1 MILTELSIKRPAFS
15 WVLSLILV
23 LFGSFVFWK
32 LPVRELPS
40 GLQPPVVQVNVE
52 YASASSQII
61 DEEVTQVLEEVI
73 GGAEG
78 IKNIDSSSENGKSK
92 INIEFETNIDLD
104 NAANDIR
111 ERVARVIER
120 LPSESD
126 PPRILKQAAGFTT
139 TMWLSL
145 SSPTWSDLELGDYV
159 ERYLIDQFSSI
170 KNVGRIRTGGLRELS
185 VRVWIDPIRLAAFNL
200 TTHEVELALNKE
212 NVRLP
217 AGSLEADNKDLTL
230 NIDKSYDD
238 INKLKQLPIKKI
250 KNNVIRLSDVA
261 EIEFGPV
268 SEKAFFRSQSKNA
281 LNYNSVGIGIY
292 ARSGASTVE
301 LSKDIKRKI
310 EQIKPNLPDGLKLEV
325 AFNRATYI
333 SVAINEVY
341 KTLLIAFILVVVIIY
356 LFLGNLK
363 AVIVPAIALPVS
375 LIATF
380 LGIYIFDLSI
390 NIFVLLSFILAI
402 GIITDDSVIMTDA
415 IYRRIEQGETPLVAA
430 FKGSKQITFAIIATT
445 LILVAVF
452 LPLIFIEGIAGTLF
466 KETAIALTFAIV
478 VSSFVALTL
487 SPMLGSKF
495 LDNKK
500 KTNSLVTNFN
510 KFFLGFL
517 NFYKETL
524 QYWLYRKNIIIGFI
538 VFIIIGS
545 TILYNYTKKELLPL
559 EDRGAYLVI
568 GFTDE
573 GSSFDYTQKR
583 AEDVEKRLI
592 PLLNS
597 ENSPYKKFLMIVPGF
612 GADNSFL
619 IISLLDNWK
628 NRKDNSQTV
637 MRQAI
642 GKIVTVPQTLAF
654 PISPQSIRTSNYNK
668 PVQMVIYGNT
678 YEDLEE
684 TQKKVIRSI
693 RKNPNFSRIESDY
706 SRNRPEIKLLINKNK
721 AKDLGISIKTI
732 GETLETLY
740 GGKVVTKFNKL
751 GKEYPIILQQ
761 YKDDRKNQQSLSKIF
776 VRSENSGELIS
787 IANLVEY
794 KEEGSANKLSR
805 YNRQRAVTI
814 SADLSENYTLD
825 QAIKFLEK
833 TMSDIAP
840 DKQITWKGK
849 SEELKET
856 SNELYIIFVLSLLTA
871 YLVMAATFNSFI
883 HPFIIIL
890 TVPLAVFGGLVFIL
904 FLNSSINVFS
914 QIALIILIGIST
926 KNSIL
931 IVDYA
936 NQLRVTGKNIES
948 ALKEACYLRFRPIL
962 MTTLSTMIA
971 MIPLVIGNIGPG
983 AGEGSRLAV
992 GCTILGGML
1001 ISTFFTLYVTPS
1013 MYLALAKNTKRID
1026 AIDNEL
1032 KKQLR

>member
-1 MILTELSIKRPAFS
+1 MILTEISIKRPAFS

-92 INIEFETNIDLD
+92 INIEFDTDIDLD

-500 KTNSLVTNFN
+500 KTNPLVTNFN

-538 VFIIIGS
+538 IFIIIGS